1 MSASSAGSATKK
13 EPGIGSKTF
22 AALQRVGKSLMLPIA
37 VLPAAGLLLRLGQP
51 DLLGDVWEVDGKY
64 PFTILS
70 LAGGAIFDNLAML
83 FAVGVAI
90 GYAKKSDGS
99 TALAGLVGYLV
110 FKNVLT
116 YFATP
121 DDATAA
127 LVEEAG
133 LTGKVQIPPA
143 EKVDPGVFGG
153 IVIGIT
159 SALLWQRY
167 HRTKLPQALAFFSGR
182 RLVPMLTAT
191 AAIVWAIVF
200 GFVWPPIGHSLNN
213 LAEWMYDNGEVGAGL
228 YGTVNRLLI
237 PFGLHHIINSFVWFQ
252 TPVCPAAELPLGETA
267 GDLNCFFNAT
277 EGRERYGL
285 FMTGFFPIMM
295 FALPAAAFAMV
306 HSARDKVAASVL
318 PAAAL
323 TAFLTGVTEP
333 LEFSFMFVAP
343 ALYGIHAVFT
353 GLSMALS
360 YGLGARAGFTFSAGA
375 FDYVLNWG
383 KATKPWLLI
392 PIGIGLA
399 VIYYFL
405 FRFAIKK
412 WNLRTPGN
420 EEDAEEQDKAL
431 VAD

>member
-1 MSASSAGSATKK
+1 MSASSAGAATTK
-13 EPGIGSKTF
+13 EPGLGSKTF

-37 VLPAAGLLLRLGQP
+37 VLPAAGLLLRLGQN
-51 DLLGDVWEVDGKY
+51 DLLGDIWEVNGKY

-116 YFATP
+116 YFVTP

-127 LVEEAG
+127 LVEQAG
-133 LTGKVQIPPA
+133 LTGKVTVPPA

-182 RLVPMLTAT
+182 RLVPMVAAV

-200 GFVWPPIGHSLNN
+200 GFVWPPIGHALND

-228 YGTVNRLLI
+228 YGMVNRLLI

-252 TPVCPAAELPLGETA
+252 TPTCVAADLPAGQTT

-277 EGRERYGL
+277 EDREKFGL

-306 HSARDKVAASVL
+306 HSAKDKLAAGVL

-343 ALYGIHAVFT
+343 LLYGFHALMT

-375 FDYVLNWG
+375 FDYVLNYG
-383 KATKPWLLI
+383 KATKPLLLLV
-392 PIGIGLA
+392 IGAIWA
-399 VIYYFL
+399 VIYYFA
-405 FRFAIKK
+405 FRFAIGK

-420 EEDAEEQDKAL
+420 EEDASAEDEAL
-431 VAD
+431 TAA

>member
-1 MSASSAGSATKK
+1 MSASSAGAATKK
-13 EPGIGSKTF
+13 EPGLGSKTF
-22 AALQRVGKSLMLPIA
+22 AVLQRVGKSLMLPIA
-37 VLPAAGLLLRLGQP
+37 VLPAAGLLLRLGQD
-51 DLLGDVWEVDGKY
+51 DLLGGVWE
-64 PFTILS
+64 PFQILS

-90 GYAKKSDGS
+90 GFAKKSDGS

-110 FKNVLT
+110 FRNVLT

-121 DDATAA
+121 DEA
-127 LVEEAG
+127 LAKQVAEAG
-133 LTGKVQIPPA
+133 LSGVTIPPA
-143 EKVDPGVFGG
+143 DTVDPGVFGG

-167 HRTKLPQALAFFSGR
+167 HRTKLPAALAFFSGR
-182 RLVPMLTAT
+182 RLVPMLAAV
-191 AAIVWAIVF
+191 AAIAWAILF
-200 GFVWPPIGHSLNN
+200 GFLWPPIGDALDSM
-213 LAEWMYDNGEVGAGL
+213 ASWMYDNGEVGAGL
-228 YGTVNRLLI
+228 YGAVNRLLI

-252 TPVCPAAELPLGETA
+252 TPECPTATGTTA

-277 EGRERYGL
+277 EDHQKYGL

-306 HSARDKVAASVL
+306 HEAKDKVAASVL

-343 ALYGIHAVFT
+343 VLYAIHAVFT
-353 GLSMALS
+353 GLSMAIS
-360 YGLGARAGFTFSAGA
+360 YGIGARAGFTFSAGA
-375 FDYVLNWG
+375 FDYVLNFG
-383 KATKPWLLI
+383 KATKPLLLLV
-392 PIGIGLA
+392 IGAVFA

-405 FRFAIKK
+405 FRFAIRK

-420 EEDAEEQDKAL
+420 EPDDAEVDEAL
-431 VAD
+431 TAA

>member
-1 MSASSAGSATKK
+1 MSASSAGSATRK
-13 EPGIGSKTF
+13 EPGLGSKTF
-22 AALQRVGKSLMLPIA
+22 ATLQRVGKSLMLPIA
-37 VLPAAGLLLRLGQP
+37 VLPAAGLLLRLGQD
-51 DLLGDVWEVDGKY
+51 DLLGGVWE
-64 PFTILS
+64 PFRILS

-83 FAVGVAI
+83 FAVGVAV
-90 GYAKKSDGS
+90 GFAKKSDGS

-110 FKNVLT
+110 FKNVLS
-116 YFATP
+116 YFATAN
-121 DDATAA
+121 DAVAEA
-127 LVEEAG
+127 VKAAG
-133 LTGKVQIPPA
+133 LTGQVTVPPA
-143 EKVDPGVFGG
+143 KTVDPGVFGG

-159 SALLWQRY
+159 AALLWQRY

-182 RLVPMLTAT
+182 RLVPMLAAV

-200 GFVWPPIGHSLNN
+200 GFVWPPIGDALNSM
-213 LAEWMYDNGEVGAGL
+213 ASWMYDNGEIGAGL
-228 YGTVNRLLI
+228 YGVVNRLLI

-252 TPVCPAAELPLGETA
+252 TPQCPTATGTTA

-277 EGRERYGL
+277 EDHQKYGL

-306 HSARDKVAASVL
+306 HEAKDKVAASVL

-343 ALYGIHAVFT
+343 VLYGIHALFT
-353 GLSMALS
+353 GISMAVS

-375 FDYVLNWG
+375 FDYVLNYG
-383 KATKPWLLI
+383 KATKPLLI
-392 PIGIGLA
+392 IVIGL
-399 VIYYFL
+399 VLGVVYYFL
-405 FRFAIKK
+405 FRFAIRK

-420 EEDAEEQDKAL
+420 EEDAVSEDEAL
-431 VAD
+431 TAA

>member
-1 MSASSAGSATKK
+1 
-13 EPGIGSKTF
+13 
-22 AALQRVGKSLMLPIA
+22 MLPIA
-37 VLPAAGLLLRLGQP
+37 VLPAAGLLLRLGQD
-51 DLLGDVWEVDGKY
+51 DLLGGVWA
-64 PFTILS
+64 PFKILS

-116 YFATP
+116 YYATP
-121 DDATAA
+121 DLD
-127 LVEEAG
+127 LEEAVANSDFA
-133 LTGKVQIPPA
+133 GKVKVAPA
-143 EKVDPGVFGG
+143 DTVDPGVFGG

-167 HRTKLPQALAFFSGR
+167 HRTKLPAALAFFSGR
-182 RLVPMLTAT
+182 RLVPMLTAV
-191 AAIVWAIVF
+191 AGIAWAIVF
-200 GFVWPPIGHSLNN
+200 GNLWPPIGDALDSM
-213 LAEWMYDNGEVGAGL
+213 ASWMYDNGELGAGM
-228 YGTVNRLLI
+228 YGIANRLLL

-252 TPVCPAAELPLGETA
+252 TPTCPTDTVPTA
-267 GDLNCFFNAT
+267 GDLNCFFKAT
-277 EGRERYGL
+277 EDREKYGL

-306 HSARDKVAASVL
+306 HEAKDKVAASVL

-343 ALYGIHAVFT
+343 LLYGIHALFT
-353 GLSMALS
+353 GLSMAVA
-360 YGLGARAGFTFSAGA
+360 YGIGSRAGFTFSARA
-375 FDYVLNWG
+375 FDYVLNFG
-383 KATKPWLLI
+383 KATQPLLLLV
-392 PIGIGLA
+392 IGAVLA
-399 VIYYFL
+399 VVYYFL
-405 FRFAIKK
+405 FRFAIRK

-420 EEDAEEQDKAL
+420 EPDDAEVDAANIAQ
-431 VAD
+431 

>member
-1 MSASSAGSATKK
+1 MSASSAQETKK
-13 EPGIGSKTF
+13 GPGLGSQLF
-22 AALQRVGKSLMLPIA
+22 ATLQRVGKSLMLPIA
-37 VLPAAGLLLRLGQP
+37 VLPAAGLLLRLGQD
-51 DLLGDVWEVDGKY
+51 DLLGGVWE
-64 PFTILS
+64 PFRILS

-90 GYAKKSDGS
+90 GYAKRSDGS

-110 FKNVLT
+110 FRNVLT

-127 LVEEAG
+127 LIKEAD
-133 LTGKVQIPPA
+133 LTARVTVKPLDT
-143 EKVDPGVFGG
+143 VDPGVFGG

-159 SALLWQRY
+159 AALLWQKY
-167 HRTKLPQALAFFSGR
+167 HRTKLPAALAFFSGR
-182 RLVPMLTAT
+182 RLVPMLAAV
-191 AAIVWAIVF
+191 AAILWALVF
-200 GFVWPPIGHSLNN
+200 GFLWPPIGDALDSL
-213 LAEWMYDNGEVGAGL
+213 AGWMYDNGEIGAGL

-252 TPVCPAAELPLGETA
+252 TPECPTATGSTA

-277 EGRERYGL
+277 EDREKYGL

-306 HSARDKVAASVL
+306 HSAKDKVAASVL

-343 ALYGIHAVFT
+343 VLYGIHAVFT
-353 GLSMALS
+353 GLSMALA
-360 YGLGARAGFTFSAGA
+360 YGLGARTGFTFSAGA
-375 FDYVLNWG
+375 FDYLLNWG
-383 KATKPWLLI
+383 KATKPWLII

-405 FRFAIKK
+405 FRWAIAK

-420 EEDAEEQDKAL
+420 EEDAEETDKAL
-431 VAD
+431 VAG